1 MNSRR
6 DDPAATHAELKPMN
20 WLQRGFATLAGIDKN
35 VTALASVAPPS
46 LEAGDARARLIGF
59 GWAVFACAL
68 ATAVALPLR
77 GLLDPANLVLL
88 YLMAVVLVAVR
99 FGHKPGILASFL
111 AVLAFDVFLVP
122 PYHSLTVADT
132 QYLLTFAIMLMVALI
147 ISHLTANLRHQALIA
162 HYRERRASALFDLS
176 KDLSAALTNLQ
187 IADIGTRHLEAMFA
201 AKVVLLFADR
211 YEVLRPPDIQSEP
224 LSLPADAMLHIAQQ
238 AHDQQLTLGLS
249 GAATAGNVVY
259 LPLRAPMR
267 TRGVL
272 VVVPENP
279 GQQLVPEQ
287 ERLLQT
293 CAAQIAL
300 AVERVHYVDVAQAAM
315 IAMES
320 ERLRNSLLSAISHDI
335 RTPLT
340 TIVGLSSALASGRP
354 LADDTRQELAESLQ
368 EEALRLSSLVTNLL
382 DMAKL
387 HAGAVKLNRQ
397 WQMLEEVVGSAL
409 AMLSRA
415 LGDRRVDVELPPSLP
430 LLDFDAVLM
439 ERVFCNLLDNAAK
452 YTAADSWIR
461 ISAAVVGSEVQVSVE
476 DNGPGVPAGME
487 EMIFAKFTR
496 GEPESHRTGVG
507 LGLSICRTII
517 EAHGGQIRAENRTAG
532 GARMMFTL
540 PLGHPP
546 DDDTPDLPESAGK
559 DCAP

>member
-1 MNSRR
+1 
-6 DDPAATHAELKPMN
+6 MN
-20 WLQRGFATLAGIDKN
+20 WLQRGFATLTGVDKSLAGLTSI
-35 VTALASVAPPS
+35 VPPS
-46 LEAGDARARLIGF
+46 LKSGAPRTRWIGF
-59 GWAVFACAL
+59 GWAILACAF
-68 ATAVALPLR
+68 ATVVALTLR
-77 GLLDPANLVLL
+77 SMLDPANLVLL
-88 YLMAVVLVAVR
+88 YLVAVVLVAVR

-176 KDLSAALTNLQ
+176 KDLSAALTNQQ
-187 IADIGTRHLEAMFA
+187 IADIGILHLEAMFLAKA
-201 AKVVLLFADR
+201 ALLFSDR
-211 YEVLRPPDIQSEP
+211 HGTLHLPAIQSDP
-224 LSLPADAMLHIAQQ
+224 SRLPADAMLDIAQQ
-238 AHDQQLTLGLS
+238 AHDQQITFGLS
-249 GAATAGNVVY
+249 DTPTADNVVY
-259 LPLRAPMR
+259 LPLRAPMH

-279 GQQLVPEQ
+279 GQLLLPEQ

-300 AVERVHYVDVAQAAM
+300 AVERVHYVEVAQAAM
-315 IAMES
+315 VAMES
-320 ERLRNSLLSAISHDI
+320 ERLRNSLLSALSHDI

-340 TIVGLSSALASGRP
+340 TIVGLSSALASGRA
-354 LADDTRQELAESLQ
+354 LTDETRRELAESLQ
-368 EEALRLSSLVTNLL
+368 EDAIRLSNLVANLL

-409 AMLSRA
+409 SMLSRA
-415 LGDRRVDVELPPSLP
+415 LAGRRVDVTLPSSLP

-452 YTAADSWIR
+452 YTDSNSGIR
-461 ISAAVVGSEVQVSVE
+461 IAAEIAGGDVQVAIE

-487 EMIFAKFTR
+487 EAIFAKFSR
-496 GEPESHRTGVG
+496 GEPESTRTGVG
-507 LGLSICRTII
+507 LGLSICRTIL
-517 EAHGGQIRAENRTAG
+517 EAHGGRIWAENRSEG
-532 GARMMFTL
+532 GARFVFTL

-546 DDDTPDLPESAGK
+546 ADEAPDPPESPK
-559 DCAP
+559 VDFPL